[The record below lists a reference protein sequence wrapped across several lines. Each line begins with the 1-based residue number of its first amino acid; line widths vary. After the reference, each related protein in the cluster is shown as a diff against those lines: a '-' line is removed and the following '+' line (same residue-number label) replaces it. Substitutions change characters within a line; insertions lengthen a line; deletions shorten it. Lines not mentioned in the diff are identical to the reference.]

1 MNYEFWAD
9 AAAIQYL
16 PISHSAM
23 LTLSKW
29 AAAAAALLFPL
40 HFPL

>member
-1 MNYEFWAD
+1 MNYEFWAA

-16 PISHSAM
+16 PIYHSAM

-29 AAAAAALLFPL
+29 TALLFPL